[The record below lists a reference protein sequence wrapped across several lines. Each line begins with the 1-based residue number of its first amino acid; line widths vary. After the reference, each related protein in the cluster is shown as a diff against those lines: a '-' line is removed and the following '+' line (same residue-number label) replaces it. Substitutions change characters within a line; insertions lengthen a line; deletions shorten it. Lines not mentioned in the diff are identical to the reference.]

1 MQVFLFQILAGSHGL
16 VTEKDD
22 SGKIVKHVVL
32 TDILGAEDHFKDMD
46 LKIAGTVEGITGFQL
61 DLKIPGLPFDI
72 LLKH

>member
-1 MQVFLFQILAGSHGL
+1 MWSCY
-16 VTEKDD
+16 EKDD

-32 TDILGAEDHFKDMD
+32 TDILGAEDHFGDMD

-61 DLKIPGLPFDI
+61 DLRFQDFHLTS